1 MPQFST
7 EAVAGYKIFIYG
19 APREENPPH
28 FHVVKKNENARF
40 TIRDF
45 VAISPNGI
53 RSKDLRIIKI
63 YWEEHKEMMLEFF
76 CSLNPKLC
84 EPRK

>member
-28 FHVVKKNENARF
+28 FHLVRKNENARF

-45 VAISPNGI
+45 KAISPNGI
-53 RSKDLRIIKI
+53 KGKDLRIIKL
-63 YWEEHKEMMLEFF
+63 YWEEHKAIMLQFF
-76 CSLNPKLC
+76 CILNPKLC